1 MPHTF
6 NPQAFASAPGLAFRG
21 APVQALLFDLDGTLL
36 DTAADIALALGR
48 AMADHGHPAPGEA
61 AVRRMIGRGAPML
74 VQRALEAASL
84 RVDEAGQARVLEAFF
99 HHYGRLQE
107 VDECAAQPYPGVR
120 EGLAGLAATGVPMA
134 IVTNKQERFARGL
147 VQRLQLA
154 DWVRLVVGGDTCER
168 RKPDPLP
175 LKWACEQLGV
185 EPARAVMVGDSVNDV
200 RAARAVPMRV
210 VCVPY
215 GYNEGEDPRALD
227 CDAFVESIAELPGL
241 LGGAAASQ
249 GASQGASVGP
259 SMAASE
265 GVLDGGAV
273 AGAPAGAGR

>member
-1 MPHTF
+1 MPQTS
-6 NPQAFASAPGLAFRG
+6 NVRAPLEVSGLAFRG

-48 AMADHGHPAPGEA
+48 AFAEHGHPAPGEA

-84 RVDEAGQARVLEAFF
+84 RVDEARQARLLEAFF

-120 EGLAGLAATGVPMA
+120 EGLAELAATGVPMA

-168 RKPDPLP
+168 RKPDPMP
-175 LKWACEQLGV
+175 LRWACERLGV
-185 EPARAVMVGDSVNDV
+185 EPGQAVMVGDSVNDV

-227 CDAFVESIAELPGL
+227 CDAFVETLAELPGL
-241 LGGAAASQ
+241 LGGTSTSPVAA
-249 GASQGASVGP
+249 
-259 SMAASE
+259 
-265 GVLDGGAV
+265 LD
-273 AGAPAGAGR
+273 GAGR